1 VLPNSH
7 REITPHVKSPLRE
20 ERGLAC
26 PVKSLPSGLLPPSY
40 QSSPYPKLG
49 GVTPN
54 SESVWRVPKFAQC
67 PNVRVCLD

>member
-26 PVKSLPSGLLPPSY
+26 PEKSLPLGLLPRN
-40 QSSPYPKLG
+40 SPPELPK
-49 GVTPN
+49 
-54 SESVWRVPKFAQC
+54 
-67 PNVRVCLD
+67 